1 MLTEQKIKRCFVIGP
16 MKNMERL
23 LFLRDEI
30 IRPILAP
37 QGFKVITPDEGE
49 IGNIMRQVL
58 LNLEQADIL
67 VADISGNNPNVMY
80 ELGVYHCF
88 GKPYVAFKDL
98 DYTTANEQ
106 TPFDIA
112 EHRFKEIRLS
122 DPENC
127 RAILGTAILELVAKI
142 DKRDWFGNPVTDFFQ
157 SPIAEIPT
165 AVGLFK
171 NYRKNFLANI
181 LPIMFQREETSSNYR
196 IDVRINVG
204 HRQENGQLLME
215 DVSPA
220 DRRFMEMEL
229 LIPEKMVMANYTY
242 IDDMKDMGHIDYGI
256 AEVGRRVRPFKLHY
270 YRKPDGKLV
279 LCDIPT
285 VLSTLNESIE
295 QRRKLHQDQ
304 FDSEEW
310 EVLEQQE
317 LERFY
322 AKCELYRKEMEGHQ
336 PITRGRLHIIPNW
349 RIG

>member
-1 MLTEQKIKRCFVIGP
+1 MSQKIKRCFLIGP
-16 MKNMERL
+16 MKNMQRL
-23 LFLRDEI
+23 LFFRDEVLK
-30 IRPILAP
+30 PILEP
-37 QGFKVITPDEGE
+37 LGFRVISPDEGE

-67 VADISGNNPNVMY
+67 VADITGNNPNVMY

-88 GKPYVAFKDL
+88 GKPYVTFKDL
-98 DYTTANEQ
+98 DEVNGNEQ

-112 EHRFKEIRLS
+112 EHRFVEVRHTQREKCIEMLS
-122 DPENC
+122 PV
-127 RAILGTAILELVAKI
+127 ILDLVDKI

-157 SPIAEIPT
+157 SPVAEIPT

-171 NYRKNFLANI
+171 NYRKNFLTNI
-181 LPIMFQREETSSNYR
+181 IPVIFQREETSKNYR
-196 IDVRINVG
+196 IEVRIDDG
-204 HRQENGQLLME
+204 SRDAEGKLLMK
-215 DVSPA
+215 DLSPE
-220 DRRFMEMEL
+220 DRRSLMVEI
-229 LIPEKMVMANYTY
+229 LIPRKMVMANYTF
-242 IDDMKDMGHIDYGI
+242 IDDMKDMEKIDYRI

-270 YRKPDGKLV
+270 YRNKEGRLV

-310 EVLEQQE
+310 EVLEKQE

-322 AKCELYRKEMEGHQ
+322 TKCELYKKEIEGHY
-336 PITRGRLHIIPNW
+336 PITRN
-349 RIG
+349 RINIVWDWFIE